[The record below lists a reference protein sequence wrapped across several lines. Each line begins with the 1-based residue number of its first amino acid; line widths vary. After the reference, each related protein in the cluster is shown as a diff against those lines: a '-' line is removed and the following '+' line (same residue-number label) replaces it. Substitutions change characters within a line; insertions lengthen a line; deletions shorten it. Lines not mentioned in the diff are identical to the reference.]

1 MPKRFMLLAVAVLA
15 SALSVIDLRHRNRLL
30 FVELQTLT
38 QERDALNT
46 EWGQL
51 LLEQG
56 AWSEQR
62 RVEDTARARLGMALP
77 AGDQVNVIRTAK
89 AAHKAAPQVTP

>member
-1 MPKRFMLLAVAVLA
+1 MYRQLALLTVAVVA
-15 SALSVIDLRHRNRLL
+15 CALTVIDLRHRNRLL
-30 FVELQTLT
+30 FVELQAVTH
-38 QERDALNT
+38 ERDALNT

-77 AGDQVNVIRTAK
+77 SGDQVVVVRVD
-89 AAHKAAPQVTP
+89 KAAPKVQP

>member
-1 MPKRFMLLAVAVLA
+1 MVKQLALLTVAVVA
-15 SALSVIDLRHRNRLL
+15 CAVTVIELRHRNRLL
-30 FVELQTLT
+30 FAELQAVTH
-38 QERDALNT
+38 ERDALNT

-62 RVEDTARARLGMALP
+62 RVEETARARLGMALP
-77 AGDQVNVIRTAK
+77 SGDQVVVVRVDK
-89 AAHKAAPQVTP
+89 ATTKVKP

>member
-1 MPKRFMLLAVAVLA
+1 MRKQLALLTVAVMVC
-15 SALSVIDLRHRNRLL
+15 ALMVINLRHHNRLL
-30 FVELQTLT
+30 FAELQTVT
-38 QERDALNT
+38 HERDALNT

-62 RVEDTARARLGMALP
+62 RVEETARARLGMALP
-77 AGDQVNVIRTAK
+77 VGEQIVVVRTDK
-89 AAHKAAPQVTP
+89 AASKVTP

>member
-1 MPKRFMLLAVAVLA
+1 MTKQLVLLTVAVMVC
-15 SALSVIDLRHRNRLL
+15 ALTVIELRHRNRLL
-30 FVELQTLT
+30 FAELQTVT

-62 RVEDTARARLGMALP
+62 RVEETARARLGMALP
-77 AGDQVNVIRTAK
+77 SGDQVVVVRVDK
-89 AAHKAAPQVTP
+89 AVPRVKP

>member
-1 MPKRFMLLAVAVLA
+1 MSRQFVLLTIAVMVC
-15 SALSVIDLRHRNRLL
+15 ALSVIELRHRNRLL
-30 FVELQTLT
+30 FAQLQTLT
-38 QERDALNT
+38 HERDALNT

-62 RVEDTARARLGMALP
+62 RVEETARTRLSMAMP
-77 AGDQVNVIRTAK
+77 SVEQVVVLRTGK
-89 AAHKAAPQVTP
+89 FTPKAAP

>member
-1 MPKRFMLLAVAVLA
+1 VVVC
-15 SALSVIDLRHRNRLL
+15 ALTVIDLRHRNRLL
-30 FVELQTLT
+30 FAELQTVT
-38 QERDALNT
+38 HERDALNT

-62 RVEDTARARLGMALP
+62 RVEETTRARLGMALP
-77 AGDQVNVIRTAK
+77 SVEQVVVVRTDK
-89 AAHKAAPQVTP
+89 DMSKVTP

>member
-1 MPKRFMLLAVAVLA
+1 MRKQLALLTVVAMA
-15 SALSVIDLRHRNRLL
+15 CALTVIELRHRSRLL
-30 FVELQTLT
+30 FAELQTVT
-38 QERDALNT
+38 RERDALNT

-62 RVEDTARARLGMALP
+62 RVEETARARLGMALP
-77 AGDQVNVIRTAK
+77 AGEQVVVVRTDKGASRVK
-89 AAHKAAPQVTP
+89 P

>member
-1 MPKRFMLLAVAVLA
+1 MRKQLALLTVAVVA
-15 SALSVIDLRHRNRLL
+15 CALMVIDLRHRNRLL
-30 FVELQTLT
+30 FAELQAVTH
-38 QERDALNT
+38 ERDELNI

-62 RVEDTARARLGMALP
+62 RVEETARARLGMALP
-77 AGDQVNVIRTAK
+77 SAEQTVVVRTDK
-89 AAHKAAPQVTP
+89 VVSKVTP

>member
-1 MPKRFMLLAVAVLA
+1 MAKQLALLTIAVVAC
-15 SALSVIDLRHRNRLL
+15 ALTVIGLRHRNRLL
-30 FVELQTLT
+30 FVELQTVT

-62 RVEDTARARLGMALP
+62 RVEETAHARLGMTLP
-77 AGDQVNVIRTAK
+77 SGDQVVVVRVDK
-89 AAHKAAPQVTP
+89 AASKVQP

>member
-1 MPKRFMLLAVAVLA
+1 MPKRFALLAVAVLA

-62 RVEDTARARLGMALP
+62 RVEETARARLGMALP
-77 AGDQVNVIRTAK
+77 ANDQVVVVRSAK
-89 AAHKAAPQVTP
+89 AMPPVTP

>member
-1 MPKRFMLLAVAVLA
+1 MTRQFTLLTIAVMVCAM
-15 SALSVIDLRHRNRLL
+15 SVIELRHRNRLL
-30 FVELQTLT
+30 FAELQTLT
-38 QERDALNT
+38 NERDAINT

-62 RVEDTARARLGMALP
+62 RVEETARARLGMAMP
-77 AGDQVNVIRTAK
+77 SVEQVVVVRTAK
-89 AAHKAAPQVTP
+89 PAPKATP

>member
-1 MPKRFMLLAVAVLA
+1 MRKQLVLVTLALTV
-15 SALSVIDLRHRNRLL
+15 SALLVVELRHRNRLQ

-38 QERDALNT
+38 RDRDGLNV

-56 AWSEQR
+56 AWSEHR
-62 RVEDTARARLGMALP
+62 RVEETARARLGMAVP
-77 AGDQVNVIRTAK
+77 GAEQVVVVRNDRAV
-89 AAHKAAPQVTP
+89 P

>member
-1 MPKRFMLLAVAVLA
+1 MRKQLALLTVAVVA
-15 SALSVIDLRHRNRLL
+15 CAFMVIDLRHRNRLL
-30 FVELQTLT
+30 FAELQNVTH
-38 QERDALNT
+38 ERDELNI

-62 RVEDTARARLGMALP
+62 RVEDTARVRLGMALP
-77 AGDQVNVIRTAK
+77 SSEQTVVVRTDK
-89 AAHKAAPQVTP
+89 AVSKVAP

>member
-1 MPKRFMLLAVAVLA
+1 MPHKGLALLLAAVVLSSLA
-15 SALSVIDLRHRNRLL
+15 VVDQRHRARVH
-30 FVELQTLT
+30 FVELQKL
-38 QERDALNT
+38 QLERDALNV

-62 RVEDTARARLGMALP
+62 RIEATARARLGLALP
-77 AGDQVNVIRTAK
+77 TPDQVTVVPVLVGRMR
-89 AAHKAAPQVTP
+89 

>member
-1 MPKRFMLLAVAVLA
+1 MRKQLALLTVAVVA
-15 SALSVIDLRHRNRLL
+15 CALTVIELRHRNRLL
-30 FVELQTLT
+30 FAELQTVT
-38 QERDALNT
+38 HERDALNT

-62 RVEDTARARLGMALP
+62 RVEEPARARLGMALP
-77 AGDQVNVIRTAK
+77 AGDQLVVVRVDK
-89 AAHKAAPQVTP
+89 AQPKVQP

>member
-1 MPKRFMLLAVAVLA
+1 MRKQIAFLTVAMVTC
-15 SALSVIDLRHRNRLL
+15 ALTVIELRHRNRLL
-30 FVELQTLT
+30 FAELQTVT
-38 QERDALNT
+38 HERDALNT

-62 RVEDTARARLGMALP
+62 RVEETARARLGMALP
-77 AGDQVNVIRTAK
+77 AGEQVVVVRTDKGASRVK
-89 AAHKAAPQVTP
+89 P

>member
-1 MPKRFMLLAVAVLA
+1 MTKQLVLLTVAVMVC
-15 SALSVIDLRHRNRLL
+15 ALTVIELRHRNRLL
-30 FVELQTLT
+30 FAELQTVT

-62 RVEDTARARLGMALP
+62 RVEETARARLGMALP
-77 AGDQVNVIRTAK
+77 SGDQVVVVRVDK
-89 AAHKAAPQVTP
+89 AVPMVKP

>member
-1 MPKRFMLLAVAVLA
+1 MRKQLALLTVAMVA
-15 SALSVIDLRHRNRLL
+15 CALTVIELRHRNRLL
-30 FVELQTLT
+30 FAELQTVT
-38 QERDALNT
+38 HERDALNT

-62 RVEDTARARLGMALP
+62 RVEETARARLGMALP
-77 AGDQVNVIRTAK
+77 AGEQGVVVRTDKGASRVK
-89 AAHKAAPQVTP
+89 P

>member
-1 MPKRFMLLAVAVLA
+1 MPKRFVLLAVAVLA
-15 SALSVIDLRHRNRLL
+15 CALTVIDLRHRNRLL

-62 RVEDTARARLGMALP
+62 RVEETARARLGMALP
-77 AGDQVNVIRTAK
+77 ANDQVVVVRSA
-89 AAHKAAPQVTP
+89 KAAPQVTP

>member
-1 MPKRFMLLAVAVLA
+1 MRKQLALLTVAVVA
-15 SALSVIDLRHRNRLL
+15 CALMVIDLRHRNRLL
-30 FVELQTLT
+30 FAELQTVT
-38 QERDALNT
+38 HERDELNI

-62 RVEDTARARLGMALP
+62 RVEDTARVRLGMALP
-77 AGDQVNVIRTAK
+77 SAEQTVVVRTDK
-89 AAHKAAPQVTP
+89 AVSKVAP